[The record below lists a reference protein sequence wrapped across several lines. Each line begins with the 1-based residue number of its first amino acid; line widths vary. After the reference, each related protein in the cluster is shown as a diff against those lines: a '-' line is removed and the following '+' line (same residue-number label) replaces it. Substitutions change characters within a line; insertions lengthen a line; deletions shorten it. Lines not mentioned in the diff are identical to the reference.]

1 MPQNADIMYIHDY
14 KNFQSHKSTN
24 QHHREM
30 QKKTLSDISLQG
42 KRVLMRVDFNVPLD
56 QDRNIT
62 DDKRIVGA
70 LPSIRKVIEEGGR
83 LILMSHLGRPKGKV
97 NPAFSLAPAAK
108 RLSELL
114 SMPVTMAN
122 DCIGTEV
129 MQEVLALQDGE
140 VMMLENLR
148 FHAEEEAND
157 PDFAKELASMG
168 EIYVNDA
175 FGTAHR
181 AHASTEGITHYMP
194 TAVAGYLIEKE
205 LRYLGTALSDAQRP
219 FVAILGGAKIS
230 GKIDVL
236 EHLFDKV
243 DTVLVG
249 GAMVFTFFKAQGLS
263 IGNSLVE
270 DNKLELAV
278 SLLEKA
284 KEKGVNLILPS
295 DVVVAAELSADSASR
310 VEPVTAISDGMIGLD
325 IGPATIETY
334 AKEITGAKTVLWNG
348 PMGVFEI
355 DQFAKGTFSVAQAL
369 ADATASGATT
379 IIGGG
384 DSAAAIAKAG
394 LSDKVTHVSTGGGAS
409 LEFLEGKELP
419 GIAALN
425 D

>member
-1 MPQNADIMYIHDY
+1 
-14 KNFQSHKSTN
+14 
-24 QHHREM
+24 M

-62 DDKRIVGA
+62 DEKRIVEA
-70 LPSIRKVIEEGGR
+70 LPSIRKVIDEGGR

-114 SMPVTMAN
+114 DCPVTMAG

-129 MQEVLALQDGE
+129 MQQVLALQDGE

-148 FHAEEEAND
+148 FHPEEEAND
-157 PDFAKELASMG
+157 ADFARELASLG

-181 AHASTEGITHYMP
+181 AHASTEGITRYMQ
-194 TAVAGYLIEKE
+194 TSVAGYLIEKE
-205 LRYLGTALSDAQRP
+205 LRYLGTALNDAQRP

-236 EHLFDKV
+236 EALFSKV

-249 GAMVFTFFKAQGLS
+249 GAMVFTFFKAQGLEV
-263 IGNSLVE
+263 GNSLVE
-270 DNKLELAV
+270 ENKLELALA
-278 SLLEKA
+278 LLEQA
-284 KEKGVNLILPS
+284 KTKGVRLLLPE
-295 DVVVAAELSADSASR
+295 DVVVAGEISADAPSR
-310 VEPVTAISDGMIGLD
+310 VEPVTAITEGMIGLD
-325 IGPATIETY
+325 IGPATIAAYT
-334 AKEITGAKTVLWNG
+334 KEILGAKTVLWNG

-355 DQFAKGTFSVAQAL
+355 DQFAAGTFAVAQAL
-369 ADATASGATT
+369 ADATAEGAVT

-394 LSDKVTHVSTGGGAS
+394 LSDNVTHVSTGGGAS

>member
-1 MPQNADIMYIHDY
+1 
-14 KNFQSHKSTN
+14 
-24 QHHREM
+24 M

-62 DDKRIVGA
+62 DEKRIVEA
-70 LPSIRKVIEEGGR
+70 LPSIRKVIEDGGR
-83 LILMSHLGRPKGKV
+83 LILMSHLGRPKGKS

-114 SMPVTMAN
+114 DCPVTMAG

-129 MQEVLALQDGE
+129 MQQVLALQDGE

-148 FHAEEEAND
+148 FHPEEEAND
-157 PDFAKELASMG
+157 PDFARELASLG

-181 AHASTEGITHYMP
+181 AHASTEGITHYVQ

-205 LRYLGTALSDAQRP
+205 LRYLGTALNDAQRP

-236 EHLFDKV
+236 EQLFDKV

-249 GAMVFTFFKAQGLS
+249 GAMVFTFFKAQGLEV
-263 IGNSLVE
+263 GNSLVE
-270 DNKLELAV
+270 ENKLELAL

-284 KEKGVNLILPS
+284 KEKGVRLMLPE
-295 DVVVAAELSADSASR
+295 DVVVAAEISADAASR
-310 VEPVTAISDGMIGLD
+310 IEPITAMSDGMIGLD
-325 IGPATIETY
+325 IGPATIEAY
-334 AKEITGAKTVLWNG
+334 AREILGAKTVLWNG

-355 DQFAKGTFSVAQAL
+355 DQFAKGTFAVAQAL
-369 ADATASGATT
+369 ADATAEGAIT

-394 LSDKVTHVSTGGGAS
+394 LSDQVTHVSTGGGAS